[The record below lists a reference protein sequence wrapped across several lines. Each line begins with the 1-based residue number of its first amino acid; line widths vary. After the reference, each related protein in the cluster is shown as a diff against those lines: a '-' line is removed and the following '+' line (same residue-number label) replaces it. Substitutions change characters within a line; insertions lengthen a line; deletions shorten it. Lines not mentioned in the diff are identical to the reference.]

1 MSCGRVGLGFRLK
14 PANGGGAGRAAQADV
29 AKREERAETIPRQG
43 LTGPGD
49 GTYIPGAA
57 EIDLWKRS
65 GLTSLPNEARF
76 RVRLFL
82 REKAKCSHAL

>member
-1 MSCGRVGLGFRLK
+1 MK

-29 AKREERAETIPRQG
+29 AKREERAETIPGRVDR
-43 LTGPGD
+43 PGD

-82 REKAKCSHAL
+82 REKAKSSHAL